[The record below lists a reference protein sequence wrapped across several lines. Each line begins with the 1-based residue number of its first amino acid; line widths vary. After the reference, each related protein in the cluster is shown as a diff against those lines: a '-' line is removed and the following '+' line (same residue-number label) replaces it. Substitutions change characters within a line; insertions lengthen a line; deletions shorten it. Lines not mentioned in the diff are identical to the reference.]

1 MGAGIVVVAALI
13 GPQTM
18 QLLYGSE
25 FETGR
30 AELVLLGAGVGFYL
44 AASTLSQALLALDT
58 GGRAAACWSSAAV
71 LFVALYFAVPGEAL
85 WRISLAFALAS
96 FVNLVTL
103 GAVTLRRRRS

>member
-1 MGAGIVVVAALI
+1 VGAGIVAITALI

-18 QLLYGSE
+18 EMLYGSG
-25 FETGR
+25 FTAGR

-44 AASTLSQALLALDT
+44 AASTLSQALLALDE
-58 GGRAAACWSSAAV
+58 GRQAAACWSAAAI
-71 LFVALYFAVPGEAL
+71 LFVVLYFVVSGEPL

-96 FVNLVTL
+96 LVNLVAL